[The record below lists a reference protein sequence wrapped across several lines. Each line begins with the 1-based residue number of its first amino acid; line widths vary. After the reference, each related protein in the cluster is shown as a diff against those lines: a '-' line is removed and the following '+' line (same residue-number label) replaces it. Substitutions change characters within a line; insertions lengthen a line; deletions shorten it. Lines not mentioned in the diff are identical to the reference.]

1 MPNGSKY
8 HSIAS
13 AMVTKEYNRH
23 PAGSSK
29 GGQFAPL
36 NKKKLVKLAQKL
48 DKATIKN
55 MAVNTAGLAGS
66 IIGGSTAGPFGAI
79 AGNLIGSLIGR
90 QAVNLG
96 VFAMTARDKLRQK
109 QRFVKANKMEQT
121 KLLVQDTLNQMA
133 ENEEQ
138 LGDKLTG
145 DMTGWLVSNAAEIGL
160 KLVPGLG
167 RMPMKGA
174 VVAMIA
180 VPRLVKLRRKL
191 KENK

>member
-1 MPNGSKY
+1 M
-8 HSIAS
+8 A
-13 AMVTKEYNRH
+13 TKKYNRH

-79 AGNLIGSLIGR
+79 AGDLVGALIGR
-90 QAVNLG
+90 HAVNLG
-96 VFAMTARDKLRQK
+96 VSAMTARDKLRRR

-121 KLLVQDTLNQMA
+121 KLLVQATLNQMA
-133 ENEEQ
+133 KNEEN
-138 LGDKLTG
+138 LGDELTG
-145 DMTGWLVSNAAEIGL
+145 DMAGWLVGNATAMGL

-167 RMPMKGA
+167 SVPMKGA
-174 VVAMIA
+174 AVAMIA